1 MLCREAQNNEILEV
15 DQSNDA
21 KTNSY
26 KFLNPDVHRGL
37 FELSKCLFP
46 RFVRFAPSVRSGA
59 SAAEALLLV
68 KFAIDLI
75 LSGEGPEYVEKQF
88 FKYFRF
94 DNYKTHE
101 RPKISE
107 GLTPAQGKY
116 LILRY
121 AISKI
126 EGDYGNTPEAAD
138 PNLYLPD
145 LRKMEGIILGD
156 DSFQQRNRESERE
169 KAFHQDEG
177 TVLHAFMLFV
187 FVQHIHV
194 PSNEALR

>member
-1 MLCREAQNNEILEV
+1 M
-15 DQSNDA
+15 
-21 KTNSY
+21 
-26 KFLNPDVHRGL
+26 
-37 FELSKCLFP
+37 
-46 RFVRFAPSVRSGA
+46 RFAPWVRSGA
-59 SAAEALLLV
+59 SVAEALLLV

-94 DNYKTHE
+94 DNYKAHE

-121 AISKI
+121 AIAKI
-126 EGDYGNTPEAAD
+126 EADYGDTPEAAD

-145 LRKMEGIILGD
+145 LRKMEGIILD
-156 DSFQQRNRESERE
+156 DPFQQRNRESESV

-177 TVLHAFMLFV
+177 TVFHASTLFV
-187 FVQHIHV
+187 LVQHIHV
-194 PSNEALR
+194 RCNKALR